1 MALPFA
7 MMYPV
12 AVLRRARSRWH
23 SSVARAL
30 AASGVWALAALMLA
44 GIILSF
50 SRMGF
55 IATLSSLFVMGTLV
69 LGTTQLG

>member
-1 MALPFA
+1 
-7 MMYPV
+7 
-12 AVLRRARSRWH
+12 
-23 SSVARAL
+23 
-30 AASGVWALAALMLA
+30 VWALAVLIFA